1 MLLSTLLNDETV
13 DQYYEQSFKQLIHLQ
28 SINGAEHFPAY
39 SYEKLLSEMHL
50 LTDWMLPSLDIHPTA
65 EQKLLMM
72 HLISWLSSI
81 NSTAS
86 YCTS

>member
-1 MLLSTLLNDETV
+1 MLEDFGDVLLSTLLNDETV

-50 LTDWMLPSLDIHPTA
+50 LTD
-65 EQKLLMM
+65 
-72 HLISWLSSI
+72 
-81 NSTAS
+81 
-86 YCTS
+86 